1 MVYFA
6 FQKTILIWESDF
18 MIPTPHINVSEQGII
33 AETVLMPGDP
43 LRAKFI
49 AETYLEN
56 PVQFNSVRNMFGY
69 TGTYK
74 GKKVSIM
81 GSGMGMPSIGIYS
94 YELIHFYG
102 VKNIIRI
109 GSCGAIQ
116 EDVKIRDIVIGMSAS
131 TTSNY
136 ASQYNLPGTYA
147 PTASWALM
155 KKALNVAESKGI
167 SVKVGNI
174 LSSDIF
180 YDDEPEVWKK
190 WARMGVLAI
199 EMEAAALY
207 MNAARASVNAV
218 CILTVSDSLVSHEA
232 TTAEER
238 QTSFTNMME
247 IALELA

>member
-1 MVYFA
+1 
-6 FQKTILIWESDF
+6 

-56 PVQFNSVRNMFGY
+56 PVQFNTVRNMIGF
-69 TGTYK
+69 TGTYM
-74 GKKVSIM
+74 GKKISIM

-102 VKNIIRI
+102 VKNIIRL

-116 EDVKIRDIVIGMSAS
+116 SNVKIRDIIIGMSAS
-131 TTSNY
+131 TNSNY
-136 ASQYNLPGTYA
+136 ASQYDLPGTFA
-147 PTASWALM
+147 PTASWELM
-155 KKALNVAESKGI
+155 KRAVEIAERKGI
-167 SVKVGNI
+167 EIKVGNI

-180 YDDEPEVWKK
+180 YDDNAASWEK
-190 WARMGVLAI
+190 WTKMGVLAI

-207 MNAARASVNAV
+207 MNAARAGVNAL
-218 CILTVSDSLVSHEA
+218 CILTVSDSLLSHEA
-232 TTAEER
+232 TTADER

>member
-1 MVYFA
+1 
-6 FQKTILIWESDF
+6 

-56 PVQFNSVRNMFGY
+56 PVQFNTVRNMFGF
-69 TGTYK
+69 TGTYN
-74 GKKVSIM
+74 GKRISIM
-81 GSGMGMPSIGIYS
+81 GSGMGIPSIGIYS

-116 EDVKIRDIVIGMSAS
+116 ADIKIRDIIIGMSAS
-131 TTSNY
+131 TNSNY
-136 ASQYNLPGTYA
+136 ASQYNLPGTFA

-155 KKALNVAESKGI
+155 KKAIAIADSKGI
-167 SVKVGNI
+167 ETKVGNI

-180 YDDEPEVWKK
+180 YDDDADTWKR
-190 WARMGVLAI
+190 WAKMGVLAI

-207 MNAARASVNAV
+207 MNAARAGVNALCV
-218 CILTVSDSLVSHEA
+218 LTVSDSLVSHEA

>member
-1 MVYFA
+1 
-6 FQKTILIWESDF
+6 

-33 AETVLMPGDP
+33 AETILLPGDP

-49 AETYLEN
+49 AETYLQN
-56 PVQFNSVRNMFGY
+56 PIQFNAVRNMLGY

-74 GKKVSIM
+74 GKKISIM
-81 GSGMGMPSIGIYS
+81 GSGMGMPSIGLYS
-94 YELIHFYG
+94 YELIHFFG
-102 VKNIIRI
+102 VKNLIRI

-116 EDVKIRDIVIGMSAS
+116 EDVKIRDIIIGMSAS
-131 TTSNY
+131 TNSNY
-136 ASQYNLPGTYA
+136 ASQYDLPGTYA
-147 PTASWALM
+147 PTASWSLM
-155 KKALNVAESKGI
+155 KKAIAIADSKGI
-167 SVKVGNI
+167 ETKVGNI

-180 YDDEPEVWKK
+180 YDDYADTWKK
-190 WARMGVLAI
+190 WAKMGVLAI

-207 MNAARASVNAV
+207 MNAARAGVNALCV
-218 CILTVSDSLVSHEA
+218 LTVSDSLISHEV